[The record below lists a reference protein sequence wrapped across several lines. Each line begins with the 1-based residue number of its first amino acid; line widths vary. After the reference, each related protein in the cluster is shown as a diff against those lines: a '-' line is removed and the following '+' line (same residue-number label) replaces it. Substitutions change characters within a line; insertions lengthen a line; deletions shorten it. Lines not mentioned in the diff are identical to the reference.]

1 MTRRSYMGYSGSGG
15 MWEARAEKSRELD
28 YEWEVEQRL
37 QRQHDALMA
46 RKKRPATDKQIAL
59 FLKLAATR
67 TTTAV
72 DKNGGAW
79 QPAID
84 RVALRLANEENY
96 RPRDLWIS
104 HVIDKL
110 KGEESAPKAGVA
122 PTVAPEA
129 APVAPQGDAPTEKQV
144 NFVKVLLRKQ
154 EVTPEILATVDD
166 ALLTKAG
173 ASQLIGLLKGL
184 PEKAKA

>member
-1 MTRRSYMGYSGSGG
+1 MGYSGGGG
-15 MWEARAEKSRELD
+15 MWQAQAEKRREHD

-59 FLKLAATR
+59 FRKLAATR

-84 RVALRLANEENY
+84 RVALRLANDENY
-96 RPRDLWIS
+96 RPRDLWVS
-104 HVIDKL
+104 HVIGLL
-110 KGEESAPKAGVA
+110 KGEESAPKVGVA
-122 PTVAPEA
+122 AEVVAQA
-129 APVAPQGDAPTEKQV
+129 APVAPQGDPATEKQV
-144 NFVKVLLRKQ
+144 NFVKVLLRKH
-154 EVTPEILATVDD
+154 EVTEDILAKVDE

-173 ASQLIGLLKGL
+173 ASQLIGLLKSL
-184 PEKAKA
+184 PEKA

>member
-1 MTRRSYMGYSGSGG
+1 MARSSYMGYSGSGG
-15 MWEARAEKSRELD
+15 MWEARAEKRRELD

-104 HVIDKL
+104 HVIGLL
-110 KGEESAPKAGVA
+110 KGEESAPKVA
-122 PTVAPEA
+122 DAPAVVPTAVATT
-129 APVAPQGDAPTEKQV
+129 GDAPTEKQT
-144 NFVKVLLRKQ
+144 NFVKVLLRKH
-154 EVTPEILATVDD
+154 EVSEEVLATVEE

-173 ASQLIGLLKGL
+173 ASALIGLLKSMPL
-184 PEKAKA
+184 KVSA